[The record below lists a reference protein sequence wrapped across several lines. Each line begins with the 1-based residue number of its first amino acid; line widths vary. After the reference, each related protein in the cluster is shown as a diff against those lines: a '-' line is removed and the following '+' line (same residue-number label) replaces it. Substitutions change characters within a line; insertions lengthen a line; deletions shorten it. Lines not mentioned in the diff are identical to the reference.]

1 MLIRELCAY
10 DVAAFPPN
18 SLIGS
23 IRVFE
28 NFTKLHKLKDRC
40 SLNFKLTHIDEK
52 RGEYLSIVDIKRG
65 VS

>member
-1 MLIRELCAY
+1 MCIY

-23 IRVFE
+23 ITE
-28 NFTKLHKLKDRC
+28 LLKTLKKLHKLKDLC